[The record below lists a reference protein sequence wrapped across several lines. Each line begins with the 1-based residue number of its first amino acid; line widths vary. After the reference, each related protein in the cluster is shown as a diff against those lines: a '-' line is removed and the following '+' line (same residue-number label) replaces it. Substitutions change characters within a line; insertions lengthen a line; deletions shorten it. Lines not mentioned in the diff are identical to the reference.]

1 MLPQFSRFNS
11 NRKGIVLKCSKFHK
25 SCHLNQHQMK
35 PATLSTRCFFI
46 FIDATSS
53 CTVLGRQ
60 MCRDT
65 PTTTMRSWE
74 PGRSRFMNV
83 LLEQFPSPRKNDR
96 QKMYHQKTPKS
107 FLDLSEI
114 DPESWKYHPSTKFQT
129 NDLGQRASSLVTLR
143 FSNWLSGS
151 FFLCFWAS
159 WLGDSSSRGWMNRT
173 DGMVG
178 LWRHADTVDC
188 WCTVETLTF

>member
-1 MLPQFSRFNS
+1 MFNS

-25 SCHLNQHQMK
+25 SCHLTNINETRHLVHQ
-35 PATLSTRCFFI
+35 
-46 FIDATSS
+46 
-53 CTVLGRQ
+53 
-60 MCRDT
+60 
-65 PTTTMRSWE
+65 
-74 PGRSRFMNV
+74 V
-83 LLEQFPSPRKNDR
+83 LLHLHRCHFLLHGPWSSDVQGYTNRHDAILRARPFAFYERPAEAVPESSWIDR
-96 QKMYHQKTPKS
+96 RKMYTKNTRILFRSIRNLRKLKKLKH
-107 FLDLSEI
+107 F
-114 DPESWKYHPSTKFQT
+114 TKFQT
-129 NDLGQRASSLVTLR
+129 NDLGQRASSLVTSR
-143 FSNWLSGS
+143 FSNWLSVS